1 MFGARK
7 MVPTALNFSLSS
19 ELKLEIPTL
28 ILLVP
33 TAWIS
38 LDIWIMFGLLCQS
51 LDKDQVTH
59 GLK

>member
-1 MFGARK
+1 MSLDRDSRFEVTNLLSKRLDLVMFGARK

-33 TAWIS
+33 TA
-38 LDIWIMFGLLCQS
+38 
-51 LDKDQVTH
+51 
-59 GLK
+59 